1 VGMTERGR
9 SGNNRGGSGND
20 RRRGNDIG
28 DGDNKKKRG
37 NDMREEEKICIKMFS
52 IKKGF

>member
-9 SGNNRGGSGND
+9 SGNDRERGGSGKE

-37 NDMREEEKICIKMFS
+37 DDMR
-52 IKKGF
+52 